1 MRLASLVTSQQPK
14 TMSKSQDK
22 TYTVD
27 SYLALS
33 RSDRLPPNPL
43 IIDDDAKNLRL
54 RIYRPYEPPSISLS
68 EIEQVRNCKE
78 QIDEPECVKSATGF
92 ACSSSLERL
101 MLAIAW
107 SVAPLPLYSPECV
120 ESATSPQNHRHA
132 ILTRYGQSS
141 CNSLRSLRNSNSS
154 LRSSARF
161 ARRSTVTK

>member
-1 MRLASLVTSQQPK
+1 
-14 TMSKSQDK
+14 MSKSQDK

-27 SYLALS
+27 SYLDLS

-92 ACSSSLERL
+92 ACSSCLERL
-101 MLAIAW
+101 VSRSAPSKLA
-107 SVAPLPLYSPECV
+107 EM
-120 ESATSPQNHRHA
+120 R
-132 ILTRYGQSS
+132 
-141 CNSLRSLRNSNSS
+141 
-154 LRSSARF
+154 
-161 ARRSTVTK
+161 